1 MSASTSSGLVSHDAT
16 AAATSVVSFK
26 HTRKPRRKKTSS
38 NKSSPRKQ
46 LSNISYEFFAENEEA
61 AQILYQVLVR
71 RPTNNE
77 MKPPQL
83 IDDRWVIA
91 CTEHQLS
98 RRICDVSSINNFFYY
113 YWTESEPD
121 AGGLCAFIRAKDKA
135 HDHALVLLKENKY
148 ILRCT
153 KWGFDFFDNTIDLTR
168 FYDMEFMVLLTN
180 QNGTGSNANYLTS
193 IERLSFDSDKTTNIV
208 IKNYLY
214 SERSKEQ
221 SVYNFCTVYL
231 FPMFFGYGGHIL
243 NYRAL

>member
-98 RRICDVSSINNFFYY
+98 RRNCDVSSINNFFYY

-121 AGGLCAFIRAKDKA
+121 AGGLCAFIRAKDKGN
-135 HDHALVLLKENKY
+135 DHALVLLKENKY

-153 KWGFDFFDNTIDLTR
+153 KWGFDFFVDRVRNSRHESRKFHHSQRFWGFNSPTIYERPTAAVYDNTRLENLLLGQYNR
-168 FYDMEFMVLLTN
+168 FN
-180 QNGTGSNANYLTS
+180 Q
-193 IERLSFDSDKTTNIV
+193 
-208 IKNYLY
+208 
-214 SERSKEQ
+214 
-221 SVYNFCTVYL
+221 
-231 FPMFFGYGGHIL
+231 IL
-243 NYRAL
+243 